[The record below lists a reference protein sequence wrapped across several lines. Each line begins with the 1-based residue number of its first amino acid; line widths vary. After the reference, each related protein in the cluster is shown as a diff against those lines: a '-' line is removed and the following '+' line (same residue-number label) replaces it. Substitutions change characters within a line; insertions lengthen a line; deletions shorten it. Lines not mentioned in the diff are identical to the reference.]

1 MSPWLFLC
9 RRGLAPGVGQGPVPV
24 IDSLYTYIPRARDAN
39 LIPIFDW
46 LPFISGD
53 STRPH
58 VYPYGSRKYTN
69 RYIARR
75 SLSRIYVL
83 PLPLGLGA
91 PRALWFRVVVRSRS
105 GVVWPLWCAHRM
117 TAGERS
123 CRSGTGMESSRFPGH
138 TQHVGGGLRWAWC
151 VRRCQRRCSWPR
163 RDVLTFL
170 FRELAYYVRFSRE
183 VLCQPSDPRSSD
195 VGWMRTRRGARDAH
209 ESPAYFISCIPTLGV
224 LLSGRHQMH
233 WTRLRQLAERRRV
246 LTRARSGRHGRRSR
260 SGHPSDMY
268 ASVARS
274 ARSRAIPRRRRLP
287 VHRASGQKKRAEK
300 THHSYSCFL
309 HSGTHEAGALGGRVC
324 SGLHPPSSFRPCLLA
339 TPAAA
344 KLCLRT

>member
-1 MSPWLFLC
+1 MEACYVRLCLSSSQFGRFLWVNGIDTVSYSYHGHLFASLDYFTTSIPVRNSYCTCYHPSLPTHVSPWLFLC

-123 CRSGTGMESSRFPGH
+123 CRSGTGMDGSRFPGH

-195 VGWMRTRRGARDAH
+195 VGWMRTRRG
-209 ESPAYFISCIPTLGV
+209 G
-224 LLSGRHQMH
+224 
-233 WTRLRQLAERRRV
+233 TR
-246 LTRARSGRHGRRSR
+246 RAREPRVFHFVHPDAWCIVVWPSPDALDAFETARGTRTSTHAREVWTSR
-260 SGHPSDMY
+260 TPITIGS
-268 ASVARS
+268 
-274 ARSRAIPRRRRLP
+274 P
-287 VHRASGQKKRAEK
+287 V
-300 THHSYSCFL
+300 
-309 HSGTHEAGALGGRVC
+309 
-324 SGLHPPSSFRPCLLA
+324 
-339 TPAAA
+339 
-344 KLCLRT
+344 